1 MLYYI
6 LDDTCTQYL
15 LFLIELS
22 LRQDAKQEPA
32 EARVNALDWPVKISL
47 SIRGAEQTSVI
58 DPEQVASHRLAMASN
73 LIGKGT

>member
-1 MLYYI
+1 MMLYYI

-32 EARVNALDWPVKISL
+32 EARVNALD
-47 SIRGAEQTSVI
+47 
-58 DPEQVASHRLAMASN
+58 
-73 LIGKGT
+73 